1 MTDNALN
8 EVMWYRSADFTLLL
22 WRSLGILSIR
32 EILIVKYGPVR
43 SYNSGGRGEKN
54 IRVRKGIPDM
64 YVAFRFCAKLTILG
78 ATNGELCG
86 LKSRLKY
93 LVFGINL
100 KGFSFC
106 LVALWSHSYSPRLG
120 QNFDR
125 WIRAW
130 SSSTSR
136 NLFWWQTCRQL
147 KRSFHFS

>member
-1 MTDNALN
+1 MTDNALDK
-8 EVMWYRSADFTLLL
+8 VMWYRSADFTLLL

-32 EILIVKYGPVR
+32 EILIVTYGPVR
-43 SYNSGGRGEKN
+43 SYNFGGRGKKN

-86 LKSRLKY
+86 LKSKLKY

-100 KGFSFC
+100 KGFTLLF
-106 LVALWSHSYSPRLG
+106 PPLG

-130 SSSTSR
+130 SSVTSR

>member
-1 MTDNALN
+1 MTDNALDK
-8 EVMWYRSADFTLLL
+8 VMWYRSADFTLLL

-32 EILIVKYGPVR
+32 EILIVTYGPVR
-43 SYNSGGRGEKN
+43 SYNSGGRGKKN

-106 LVALWSHSYSPRLG
+106 LVTLWSHSYSPRLVKILTG
-120 QNFDR
+120 EFVREVLPHLEICFGDR
-125 WIRAW
+125 LAD
-130 SSSTSR
+130 
-136 NLFWWQTCRQL
+136 N
-147 KRSFHFS
+147 